1 MIQPG
6 VGASARAAQPLRDG
20 RGVGHWLC
28 SFLRPSE
35 GPPAVGD
42 FYQKRR
48 GLPPWGACVP
58 PAWHLPSRPAR
69 AIGPSGSRG
78 VPAPAAPA
86 SGHAACPQQCVTCPL
101 GGTPKSSSVLRGT
114 ETSDSSQQPELTLAR
129 QKGSLGFPSCPVVEA
144 PADPANKARSPMPAG
159 RQMWA
164 VALCH
169 LCSPSKSE
177 VTTQGT
183 SLSRALN
190 RSTAADRK

>member
-1 MIQPG
+1 MGCVCAPSL
-6 VGASARAAQPLRDG
+6 ASAPWR
-20 RGVGHWLC
+20 W
-28 SFLRPSE
+28 
-35 GPPAVGD
+35 PA
-42 FYQKRR
+42 
-48 GLPPWGACVP
+48 
-58 PAWHLPSRPAR
+58 RPAR

-78 VPAPAAPA
+78 VPAPVAPA

-164 VALCH
+164 GGSV
-169 LCSPSKSE
+169 SPLLAQQIRSDHPRH
-177 VTTQGT
+177 VTVSGLEPFDH
-183 SLSRALN
+183 S
-190 RSTAADRK
+190 